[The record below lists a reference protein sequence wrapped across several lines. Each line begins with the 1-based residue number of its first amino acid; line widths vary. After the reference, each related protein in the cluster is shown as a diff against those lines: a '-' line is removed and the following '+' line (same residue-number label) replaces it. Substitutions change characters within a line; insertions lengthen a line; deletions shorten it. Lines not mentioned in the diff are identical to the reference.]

1 MANEKKERMHRMINL
16 FLCIL
21 LDMVPLSPLFV
32 ECIIVYSFVLCI
44 IMDYKFWLLCI
55 HFQLPSNVLPEFHV
69 SSEGLKERE
78 VQLGF
83 TAVSTRSI

>member
-1 MANEKKERMHRMINL
+1 
-16 FLCIL
+16 
-21 LDMVPLSPLFV
+21 MVVFIIV
-32 ECIIVYSFVLCI
+32 IVYSCVLCI
-44 IMDYKFWLLCI
+44 VMGYVFWLLGI

-83 TAVSTRSI
+83 TAVSII